1 MSRNPRAFAASNYAL
16 TPMNKTP
23 MPNRR
28 FLHACLLALVMAAP
42 IARAEAPPTLVH
54 VHGLSYSADGRQ
66 LMIPS
71 HHGLTVYSERR
82 WSKAEGP
89 AHDYMGFAATRDAI
103 YSSGHP
109 APNSGL
115 TNPFGLIKSRD
126 GGRSWQKLG
135 LEGESDFHLM
145 AASHGT
151 NAVYLFN
158 PQPNSRMRQAGIHY
172 TLDDGRSWQRA
183 EARGLPA
190 RIQGLAVHPR
200 DAKLVAAATPEGLYL
215 SRDAGQ
221 RFERLA
227 GGGQAL
233 AVSFDLDGEQL
244 WFSSYA
250 GQAQLWRM
258 ALKAGAQA
266 QPVKLPALGEDAVAY
281 LAQHP
286 QRPAEIAIATFKRS
300 VYLSPDRGGSWTQIA
315 KEGATR

>member
-1 MSRNPRAFAASNYAL
+1 MMKKNLLSRKQVLRVAL
-16 TPMNKTP
+16 SALLLVGGGAVPV
-23 MPNRR
+23 
-28 FLHACLLALVMAAP
+28 HAQGHVTLL
-42 IARAEAPPTLVH
+42 H

-71 HHGLTVYSERR
+71 HHGLAVYAEGR

-115 TNPFGLIKSRD
+115 NNPFGLIKSRD

-135 LEGESDFHLM
+135 LEGESDFHTL

-151 NAVYLFN
+151 NAVYVFN
-158 PQPNSRMRQAGIHY
+158 PQPNSRMRQAGLHY

-183 EARGLPA
+183 EGKGLPV
-190 RIQGLAVHPR
+190 RIQGLAVHPT
-200 DAKLVAAATPEGLYL
+200 DAKLVAAATAEGPYL
-215 SRDAGQ
+215 SRNAGQ
-221 RFERLA
+221 SFERLA
-227 GGGQAL
+227 GGRQAL
-233 AVSFDLDGEQL
+233 AVSFDLDGQQL
-244 WFSSYA
+244 WFSSFA
-250 GQAQLWRM
+250 SEAQLWRV

-286 QRPAEIAIATFKRS
+286 SRPGEIAIATFKRS
-300 VYLSPDRGGSWTQIA
+300 VYLSPDRGGRWTQIA
-315 KEGATR
+315 KEGTTR